1 MAKQKRNQRK
11 DRKENKKAGT
21 KNASNK
27 KKK

>member
-11 DRKENKKAGT
+11 DRKEDKKAGN
-21 KNASNK
+21 KNTGNK